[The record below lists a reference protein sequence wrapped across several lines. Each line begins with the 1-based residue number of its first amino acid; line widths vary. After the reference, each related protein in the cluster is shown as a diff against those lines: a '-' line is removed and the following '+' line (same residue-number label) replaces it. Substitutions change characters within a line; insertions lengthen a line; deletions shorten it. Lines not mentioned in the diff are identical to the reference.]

1 MLYSEA
7 PISFQTCV
15 GFVIAK
21 EDAKWHRNF
30 KVILNNLM

>member
-1 MLYSEA
+1 MLYSGA
-7 PISFQTCV
+7 PISFQTYV